1 MYFKKRGC
9 FSGREK
15 TVNVWVWIFLRFFFR
30 RLEDLEDSRKEMYG
44 QYEDPRCFK
53 SVFRIDS
60 FLSTAISKFHIPVY
74 TMCAVIISLFV
85 LLSRLFGRAAIS
97 DLFYIQFLSSE
108 SPSRLCHSLERV
120 KCLEEYRWK
129 WRTLS
134 FTFDK
139 EHRRKWP
146 FNGNLEERERE
157 RRPDT
162 TLHEL
167 LSSAGF
173 GLSLWNLFELFTRA
187 GYTRAP
193 CMPQDAAIILRN
205 ASVTPTIPR
214 VMSSTIHSQM
224 ARNPILSLPC
234 TNLALCARVGK
245 FIGAT
250 LSTC

>member
-9 FSGREK
+9 FSGRKK

-44 QYEDPRCFK
+44 QHPRCFK
-53 SVFRIDS
+53 SVFRIDFYPLQFQS
-60 FLSTAISKFHIPVY
+60 SIFPYTQCALLLFLYSYFYHAFSVAPQEFQIYFIFNFYPRNPPRGS
-74 TMCAVIISLFV
+74 VI
-85 LLSRLFGRAAIS
+85 R
-97 DLFYIQFLSSE
+97 SSE
-108 SPSRLCHSLERV
+108 WNAWKSIDENDVPSRLPLTKSIDENGLTGI
-120 KCLEEYRWK
+120 WK
-129 WRTLS
+129 
-134 FTFDK
+134 
-139 EHRRKWP
+139 
-146 FNGNLEERERE
+146 RE

-173 GLSLWNLFELFTRA
+173 GLSPWNLFELFTRA

>member
-9 FSGREK
+9 FSGRKK

-157 RRPDT
+157 TAKYHLARITFFGGIRLKPVKFIR
-162 TLHEL
+162 TLHTGGIY
-167 LSSAGF
+167 AGPLYAA
-173 GLSLWNLFELFTRA
+173 GCGHNFEKRL
-187 GYTRAP
+187 GYADNSP
-193 CMPQDAAIILRN
+193 RN
-205 ASVTPTIPR
+205 VLDNSFPNGPKPN
-214 VMSSTIHSQM
+214 S
-224 ARNPILSLPC
+224 
-234 TNLALCARVGK
+234 
-245 FIGAT
+245 
-250 LSTC
+250 